1 MWLIRPKR
9 KLAEIAR
16 VNRQDII
23 KSKLSRRDM
32 IAAGLIG
39 AGGFLIT
46 KKGLSSRAEASDP
59 VSPPTTPFIEPMP
72 IAAVKQPVSSLTPA
86 PTQAPLPG
94 EGRTRPHQGWSQ
106 FPAALLYELSCA
118 PGQHSF
124 HSQLP
129 TQTIWG
135 YDGTFPGPTF
145 HARYGEPILVR
156 NLNQLPQNHVGFGSP
171 QISRHLH
178 NGHTPSESDG
188 FPCDFFPLTPSGPQL
203 FYDQH
208 YPNVLAGFTD
218 PQYAATMGDP
228 REAMSTLW
236 YHDHRIDFT
245 AQNTYK
251 GLAGFYLLFNDQDT
265 GDETT
270 GFRLPSGD
278 YDVPMVLTDRLFD
291 EDGMLYYDLF
301 NTDGVLGDKFMVN
314 GKIQP
319 FFEVS
324 RRRYRFRILSAGP
337 SRFYQLH
344 ITNPNN
350 LSQTIQFYQISNDGN
365 LLPQGIQTNKLR
377 LSVAERADIIID
389 FSQFA
394 PGTRIYLEN
403 RLEQKDGR
411 GPTNKIK
418 SAGQGDYLMRFDVT
432 LPDVPDLSAA
442 PPYSY
447 YALPPQGPVSQTRT
461 WAFTRTNGQWAVNN
475 VLMQPNCTQILAS
488 VPVNSAEHWIFQNS
502 SGGWQ
507 HPIHNHFEEFQ
518 IVTRNGAPPPNYELA
533 RKDVTWLNFNEQVKV
548 FSRFRDFTG
557 RYPMHCHNTVHED
570 HAMMFRWD
578 IV

>member
-16 VNRQDII
+16 NNRQEII
-23 KSKLSRRDM
+23 NAKLSRRDM
-32 IAAGLIG
+32 ITMGLIG
-39 AGGFLIT
+39 AGGYLVA
-46 KKGLSSRAEASDP
+46 KKGLTSRAEASTL
-59 VSPPTTPFIEPMP
+59 VSPPTTPFTVPLSFP
-72 IAAVKQPVSSLTPA
+72 AVKTPVASLSPTPQ
-86 PTQAPLPG
+86 QAPLPG
-94 EGRTRPHQGWSQ
+94 EGRTRPHQGWTQ
-106 FPAALLYELSCA
+106 FAPALLYELRHQQA
-118 PGQHSF
+118 LHSF
-124 HSQLP
+124 HPQLP
-129 TQTIWG
+129 TQNVWG
-135 YDGTFPGPTF
+135 YDGTVPGPTF
-145 HARYGEPILVR
+145 HARYGQPILVR
-156 NLNQLPQNHVGFGSP
+156 NFNDLPQNHVGFGSP
-171 QISRHLH
+171 MVSRHTH

-188 FPCDFFPLTPSGPQL
+188 FPCDHFPLTQGGPEL

-208 YPNVLAGFTD
+208 FPNVLAGFTD

-236 YHDHRIDFT
+236 YHDHMIDFT

-270 GFRLPSGD
+270 GFHLPSGN
-278 YDVPMVLTDRLFD
+278 YDIPMALADKVFD
-291 EDGMLYYDLF
+291 ENGQLYYDLF
-301 NTDGVLGDKFMVN
+301 NLDGILGDKFTVN

-324 RRRYRFRILSAGP
+324 RRRYRFRILNTGP

-350 LSQTIQFYQISNDGN
+350 LAQQIQFYHIATDGN
-365 LLPQGIQTNKLR
+365 LLPQGIQTNKIR
-377 LSVAERADIIID
+377 TSVAERMDIIID

-394 PGTRIYLEN
+394 PGTTLYLEN

-418 SAGQGDYLMRFDVT
+418 AAGTGDYLMRFDVN
-432 LPDVPDLSAA
+432 LPNVADFSAA
-442 PPYSY
+442 PPYAFY
-447 YALPPQGPVSQTRT
+447 QLPTMGPVSQTRT
-461 WAFTRTNGQWAVNN
+461 WNFNRTNGQWAVNN
-475 VLMQPNCTQILAS
+475 ILMDPTCSQVMAS
-488 VPVNSAEHWIFQNS
+488 IPVGSAEHWIFLNS

-507 HPIHNHFEEFQ
+507 HPIHNHFEEFR
-518 IVTRNGAPPPNYELA
+518 IITRNGAPPPNYEVA
-533 RKDVTWLNFNEQVKV
+533 RKDIVWLNFNEQVKV
-548 FSRFRDFTG
+548 FQRFRDFTG
-557 RYPMHCHNTVHED
+557 RYPMHCHNVVHED